1 MGYART
7 KADPDAL
14 IAALHESGQAALGLG
29 KFESA
34 RKDFD
39 EELEVNRRNQ
49 SANPIG
55 EATALD
61 DLAELSNATWDYEEA
76 LKTLGKSQALCDQK
90 SGDGR
95 VLNARILQ
103 DRGEAEIGIGE
114 FEKAE
119 EPIQA
124 ALKTFTS
131 EGAQR
136 ETLATEDELARSEL
150 LVRKMVDAKA
160 LFTSVLEQRKSILE
174 KNTRTRQKA
183 RHRLVIIIMSK
194 ETTRQ
199 PSRCFCARWRL

>member
-1 MGYART
+1 MGFART

-29 KFESA
+29 QFESA

-90 SGDGR
+90 SDDGR

-119 EPIQA
+119 EPIQT

-131 EGAQR
+131 EGDQR
-136 ETLATEDELARSEL
+136 ETLTTQDELARFGAACAKDGGRKGSFHLCSRAEESSPGRKTPRYRRKPGIARL
-150 LVRKMVDAKA
+150 LSLCR
-160 LFTSVLEQRKSILE
+160 R
-174 KNTRTRQKA
+174 
-183 RHRLVIIIMSK
+183 RL
-194 ETTRQ
+194 RG
-199 PSRCFCARWRL
+199 R